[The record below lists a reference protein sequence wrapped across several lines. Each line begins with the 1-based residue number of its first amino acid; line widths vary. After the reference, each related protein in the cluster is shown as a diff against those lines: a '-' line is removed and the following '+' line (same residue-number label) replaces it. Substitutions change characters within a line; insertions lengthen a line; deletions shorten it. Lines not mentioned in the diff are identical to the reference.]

1 MAKLLKLRRGTTT
14 QHGSFTG
21 AEGEVTIDTT
31 KDTAV
36 VHDGSQ
42 AGGRPLLREDMSN
55 LPAGTIDNA
64 DVNASAAIAR
74 TKLANVDVVDDTTP
88 QLGGNLDVQASEIT
102 TSTSNGNIKVTPNG
116 TGKVEVKGNGS
127 NDAQVVLNCGNNSH
141 GQTIKA
147 PPHSAGVSN
156 TFTLPATSLSSLGGG
171 GAVLRASSTG
181 QLTLDTASFYING
194 QDINVASGAD
204 INLGQGNQIV
214 FDSDN
219 TNTHQISFIGPNSL
233 TKTSDYTL
241 PEDGSAGQFLTTNGS
256 GVLSF
261 AGLANDAVGADQLA
275 GNSVVSASI
284 VDGSIVNAD
293 INASAAIAGSKVAPD
308 FSAQNVATTGTIS
321 DGKGNV
327 RSIPSNAQGG
337 AYVGVAA
344 DAGKAIYIST
354 GGVTLNNSVFS
365 AGDAVSII
373 NNSGSNQT
381 ITQGSGVT
389 LYNTGDAT
397 TGNRTL
403 AQRGMCT
410 VWFAA
415 ADTAY
420 ISGSGLS

>member
-1 MAKLLKLRRGTTT
+1 MTLTTIKKAGLDSLALDHVFTIGASGTDHYTFQGEGLNGTVNDPTLYLTRGKTYR
-14 QHGSFTG
+14 F
-21 AEGEVTIDTT
+21 E
-31 KDTAV
+31 
-36 VHDGSQ
+36 
-42 AGGRPLLREDMSN
+42 
-55 LPAGTIDNA
+55 
-64 DVNASAAIAR
+64 
-74 TKLANVDVVDDTTP
+74 
-88 QLGGNLDVQASEIT
+88 
-102 TSTSNGNIKVTPNG
+102 NG
-116 TGKVEVKGNGS
+116 TGAHAIRIQSADNGTSGTLYNTGVTNNNTTGTVIVEVQH
-127 NDAQVVLNCGNNSH
+127 DA
-141 GQTIKA
+141 
-147 PPHSAGVSN
+147 P
-156 TFTLPATSLSSLGGG
+156 
-171 GAVLRASSTG
+171 AVLYYQCASHANMKGTIYVTG
-181 QLTLDTASFYING
+181 ALADDAITEPKIADNAVVTATILNGNVTTLKIADDAVTADKLASDAVVTAS
-194 QDINVASGAD
+194 
-204 INLGQGNQIV
+204 IV
-214 FDSDN
+214 D
-219 TNTHQISFIGPNSL
+219 
-233 TKTSDYTL
+233 
-241 PEDGSAGQFLTTNGS
+241 
-256 GVLSF
+256 
-261 AGLANDAVGADQLA
+261 DAVTAAKLA
-275 GNSVVSASI
+275 SDSVVSASI